1 VATVDPAPLISP
13 RSVALVGASDRPGSY
28 ADIILRN
35 LEAWGFEGPVWGVN
49 PNRERVHGRECVP
62 SVADLPEPVDAVVIA
77 IPAAGVP
84 EAVAAAG
91 TRGCGGAIV
100 ISAGFAE
107 IEAGAGLQRELRE
120 AALAHDLPLCGPNGN
135 GVLALH
141 HRAALWGDSVNP
153 LQPGAVAMVSQSGN
167 VAVNALGS
175 RRGIDF
181 HTVVSTGNQAVLDAS
196 DWLDALAEAE
206 GVRSVAL
213 FLESDGDGARF
224 AEALAHCAEREV
236 GVAVLKVGSSAAGTR
251 AAAAHTG
258 SVAGDHRVFRALVEE
273 AGAAWA
279 RDLHELLELAK
290 VLAEPRSRPTAPGG
304 LAILTCS
311 GGDSALAADEA
322 DRMGIPLPALG
333 DKTRAALREMLPD
346 AATIGNPLDYTAI
359 IWGDSEL
366 LAELMRVVGADP
378 GVAQLLMI
386 YDHPEG
392 LFGPGLESWAG
403 VRSGIIEGSER
414 TDAAVIVS
422 STLPDLIDETA
433 TAELSAREVPVVAGL
448 REALSGARA
457 LRNPPGDAARI
468 REVARAAA
476 AVAGAGDGEW
486 ISESEAKEMLR
497 DAGVPVPDGKLVA
510 DEDGAVALWR
520 RIGAPVAV
528 KLSAPGLLHKS
539 EGGDL
544 VLSLDDEA
552 AIREAYRRLRERNG
566 HPGAGVLVERMAEG
580 GGAEL
585 LIAARSDGVV
595 PSLVV
600 GLGGIWTEALGDVVV
615 IPLPADTARVKGALL
630 SLRGVAAIAGGRGRE
645 PLDLDAAAEVAVA
658 AGALLLE
665 NGLALVE
672 LNPVILGRSGAVAVD
687 ALISGGSANAA

>member
-1 VATVDPAPLISP
+1 MDPAPLLSP

-35 LEAWGFEGPVWGVN
+35 LDAWGFEGPVWGVN
-49 PNRERVHGRECVP
+49 PNRDRVHGRECVP
-62 SVADLPEPVDAVVIA
+62 TVADLPDPVDAVVIA

-84 EAVAAAG
+84 AAVAQAG
-91 TRGCGGAIV
+91 ARGCGGAVV

-107 IEAGAGLQRELRE
+107 IEAGIELQLELRE
-120 AALAHDLPLCGPNGN
+120 AALTHDLPLCGPNGN
-135 GVLALH
+135 GVLAVH
-141 HRAALWGDSVNP
+141 NRAPLWGDSVNP
-153 LQPGAVAMVSQSGN
+153 LEPGAVAIISQSGN
-167 VAVNALGS
+167 VAVNAIGS
-175 RRGIDF
+175 RRGINF

-196 DWLDALAEAE
+196 DWLAALAETD

-224 AEALAHCAEREV
+224 SEALARCAERDV
-236 GVAVLKVGSSAAGTR
+236 GVAVLKVGSSAAGTW

-290 VLAEPRSRPTAPGG
+290 VLAEPRARPKRSGG

-322 DRMGIPLPALG
+322 ERMGVPLPDLAA
-333 DKTRAALREMLPD
+333 DTRAALTKMLPE
-346 AATIGNPLDYTAI
+346 AATVGNPLDYTAI
-359 IWGDSEL
+359 VWGEVEL
-366 LAELMRVVGADP
+366 LAEMMRVVGADP
-378 GVAQLLMI
+378 EIAQLLMI
-386 YDHPEG
+386 YDHPRG
-392 LFGPGLESWAG
+392 LFGPGAESWAD
-403 VRSGIIEGSER
+403 VRAGIIEGAGR
-414 TDAAVIVS
+414 TDAAVIVC

-433 TAELSAREVPVVAGL
+433 ITELGARQVPVVAGL

-457 LRNPPGDAARI
+457 LRTPPGDAARM

-476 AVAGAGDGEW
+476 RAGAGEGQW
-486 ISESEAKEMLR
+486 MAESEAKDLLR
-497 DAGVPVPDGKLVA
+497 AGGVPVPEGALV
-510 DEDGAVALWR
+510 DSEEEAVSVWTGFSSPIA
-520 RIGAPVAV
+520 I

-539 EGGDL
+539 DAGAL
-544 VLSLDDEA
+544 ALSLDDETA
-552 AIREAYRRLRERNG
+552 VRQAYRRLRDLNG
-566 HPGAGVLVERMAEG
+566 HAGASVLVERMVE

-600 GLGGIWTEALGDVVV
+600 GLGGIWTEALGEVVV
-615 IPLPADTARVKGALL
+615 IPLPTDDERVTEALL
-630 SLRGVAAIAGGRGRE
+630 SLRGVAAIAGGHGHE
-645 PLDLDAAAEVAVA
+645 ALDLEAAARVAVA
-658 AGALLLE
+658 TGTILLE
-665 NGLALVE
+665 HHLSLVE
-672 LNPVILGRSGAVAVD
+672 LNPVLLGREQAVAVD
-687 ALISGGSANAA
+687 AVIGRGNANGP